1 MLFRSVKT
9 INLGGVDAYLTV
21 KDSALDVN
29 IRCEE
34 KYINIMKKGKD
45 GLLLGLKETG
55 LYPDIS
61 VTSKEEEVNIST
73 CRDFFDDSELTL
85 LDRMV

>member
-1 MLFRSVKT
+1 
-9 INLGGVDAYLTV
+9 
-21 KDSALDVN
+21 
-29 IRCEE
+29 
-34 KYINIMKKGKD
+34 MKKGKD